1 MPDTTAR
8 PTEAATAMVW
18 RTRDTTRHLLEAFIG
33 GFGISLVTG
42 LLLWLDVGGTALA
55 QVMLITHLVAGSLG
69 LLFFAVY
76 VVFHLKDGREPW
88 INLLWPFRLIPDIPW
103 DPYAAKRLHGHAL
116 LWANA
121 VVLLTGVVIALPGIT
136 HLLGRPDLILAY
148 GANYW
153 LTTVHDGATLAAVG
167 LLFFHF
173 PARDRA

>member
-1 MPDTTAR
+1 MPTSAPTTSPPSR
-8 PTEAATAMVW
+8 SLEW

-42 LLLWLDVGGTALA
+42 VLLWLDVGGTALA

-76 VVFHLKDGREPW
+76 VVFHLKDGHEPVR
-88 INLLWPFRLIPDIPW
+88 NLLWPFRLIPEIPW

-121 VVLLTGVVIALPGIT
+121 LVLLTGVVIAFPGLT
-136 HLLGRPDLILAY
+136 HLLGRPDLILPY

-153 LTTVHDGATLAAVG
+153 LTGVHDAFTLVAIG

-173 PARDRA
+173 PSRDRT